1 MNTKPYTSV
10 KEILQKLEHYCSYQ
24 ERCHLEIKEKLR
36 SFDLNADEKDEI
48 IVKLIDTNYLNEERF
63 ASIFTISKFH
73 QKKWGKIRITNELKA
88 KKISNY
94 LITKS
99 IKEIDLEEYSET
111 FFILSEKF
119 WETTTEKNA
128 VKKRKKFCD
137 FLLRKGWESEII
149 YSRVKELE
157 KG

>member
-1 MNTKPYTSV
+1 MNTKPHLSV
-10 KEILQKLEHYCSYQ
+10 KEILQKMEYYCSYQ
-24 ERCHLEIKEKLR
+24 ERSHLEVKEKLR

-48 IVKLIDTNYLNEERF
+48 VVKLIDTNYLNEERF

>member
-1 MNTKPYTSV
+1 MEY
-10 KEILQKLEHYCSYQ
+10 YCSYQ
-24 ERCHLEIKEKLR
+24 ERSHLEVKEKLY

-48 IVKLIDTNYLNEERF
+48 IVKLIDNNYLNEERF
-63 ASIFTISKFH
+63 ASVFTVSKFH

-99 IKEIDLEEYSET
+99 IKEIDLQEYSET
-111 FFILSEKF
+111 FTILSEKF
-119 WETTTEKNA
+119 WETITEKNA

-137 FLLRKGWESEII
+137 YLLRKGWESEMI